1 MKINIIG
8 GGPAGLYFAI
18 LMKKLDPSHEITVV
32 ERDGPNDTFGW
43 GIVFSGRIM
52 AILAERDPESH
63 AAIMAASQTWESADT
78 VHKGVKISVR
88 GNNFSGI
95 ARIKFLNILHARCR
109 ELGVDLRH
117 HVNVSDVNE
126 WCDCDLL
133 VGADGAN
140 SLVRRSYEI
149 FFQPSIDL
157 RQNRYT
163 WLGTHQTFAGLTMGF
178 RQTDVGLF
186 IYHAYR
192 FSPTTSTFIVEC
204 PPDVWLRA
212 GLDRMSEADT
222 LTYLANVFKD
232 DLCGHELLA
241 NNFLRWYNF
250 PLIKCKHWYHQN
262 VTLLGDALHT
272 AHFSIGS
279 GTRLALEDAMY
290 LADAFAKYPALSPRS
305 ALPSPNWGERLGV
318 RAALAEYERTRKP
331 RIEEF
336 QEAAT
341 TSLLWLENVQQ
352 YLHLDPIPFT
362 YALQTRSRRVGYNR
376 LKKRD
381 PAYIAQY
388 DEWQKNQPQPGPI
401 PEQFLE
407 LFQKRSF
414 GHLAILL
421 ADGTPHVT
429 PVWVDYDG
437 QHVIINSAK
446 GRLKDIRMS
455 KCPWVAIEIAD
466 PDNPNRYVL
475 VRGDVVEISEEGA
488 DKHLDKLA
496 QRYLSREAYPPTWR
510 FPNEVRRIYKIL
522 PKHVTPWEP
531 FG

>member
-1 MKINIIG
+1 MKIHIIG

-18 LMKKLDPSHEITVV
+18 LLKQLDPSHEIVV
-32 ERDGPNDTFGW
+32 LERDGPNDTFGW
-43 GIVFSGRIM
+43 GIVFAGRIM
-52 AILAERDPESH
+52 SLLAERDAESH
-63 AAIMAASQTWESADT
+63 AAIMRASQTWDAAIT
-78 VHKGVKISVR
+78 VHQGVKVAVG
-88 GNNFSGI
+88 GNTFSGI
-95 ARIKFLNILHARCR
+95 RRLTFLNILQQRAH
-109 ELGVDLRH
+109 ELGVDLRFLC
-117 HVNVSDVNE
+117 NITDVND
-126 WCDCDLL
+126 WRDCDLL

-140 SLVRRSYEI
+140 SLVRRTFEM

-163 WLGTHQTFAGLTMGF
+163 WLGTRQTFDGLTMGF

-192 FSPTTSTFIVEC
+192 FSADLSTFIVEC

-212 GLDRMSEADT
+212 GLEQMSEQDT
-222 LTYLANVFKD
+222 LRYLENVFKD
-232 DLCGHELLA
+232 DLCGHELLS
-241 NNFLRWYNF
+241 NNFLRWTNF

-262 VTLLGDALHT
+262 MTMLGDALHT

-290 LADAFAKYPALSPRS
+290 LVDAFEKHTPTPTLPRF
-305 ALPSPNWGERLGV
+305 AGEGV
-318 RAALAEYERTRKP
+318 HDALAEYERTRKP
-331 RIEEF
+331 RIDEF
-336 QEAAT
+336 QEAAY
-341 TSLLWLENVQQ
+341 TSLVWLENVQEH
-352 YLHLDPIPFT
+352 LHLDPIGFT
-362 YALQTRSRRVGYNR
+362 YALQTRSRRVGYHR
-376 LKKRD
+376 LQRRD
-381 PAYIAQY
+381 PIFIAQY
-388 DEWQKNQPQPGPI
+388 DEWKRTQPQPGPI

-407 LFQKRSF
+407 LFKKRSH
-414 GHLAILL
+414 GHLATLL

-437 QHVIINSAK
+437 KHIIVNSSK
-446 GRLKDIRMS
+446 GRLKDITMS
-455 KCPWVAIEIAD
+455 KRPQVAIEISD

-475 VRGDVVEISEEGA
+475 VRGDVVEITEEGA
-488 DKHLDKLA
+488 DEHLDTLA

-510 FPNEVRRIYKIL
+510 FENEVRRIYKIL

>member
-8 GGPAGLYFAI
+8 GGPAALYFAI
-18 LMKKLDPSHEITVV
+18 LMKAQQPAHEITVL

-43 GIVFSGRIM
+43 GIVFNGRIM
-52 AILAERDPESH
+52 SILAERDSESH
-63 AAIMAASQTWESADT
+63 AEFVRHSQFWESADT
-78 VHKGVKISVR
+78 VHKGVKVSVR

-95 ARIKFLNILHARCR
+95 ARLKFLQTLHRRCR
-109 ELGVDLRH
+109 ALGVDLRH
-117 HVNVSDVNE
+117 HTNVADVAP
-126 WCDCDLL
+126 WRDCDLL

-140 SLVRRSYEI
+140 SLVRRTYEA
-149 FFQPSIDL
+149 FFQPTIDI

-163 WLGTHQTFAGLTMGF
+163 WLGTSQPFDGLTMGF
-178 RQTDVGLF
+178 KQTRDGLYIF
-186 IYHAYR
+186 HAYR
-192 FSPTTSTFIVEC
+192 FSETTSTFIVEC
-204 PPDVWLRA
+204 PPETWLAA
-212 GLDRMSEADT
+212 GLDRMDEAET
-222 LTYLANVFKD
+222 LAYLAEVFKD
-232 DLCGHELLA
+232 DLGGHPLMS

-250 PLIKCKHWYHQN
+250 PLIRNKRWYHQN

-279 GTRLALEDAMY
+279 GTRLALEDAMA
-290 LADAFAKYPALSPRS
+290 LADAFAKYPPSP
-305 ALPSPNWGERLGV
+305 ALPRETGQGV
-318 RAALAEYERTRKP
+318 CTALTEYERTRKP
-331 RIEEF
+331 RVEEF

-341 TSLLWLENVQQ
+341 TSLAWLENAQEH
-352 YLHLDPIPFT
+352 LHLDPVGFT

-376 LKKRD
+376 LKRRD
-381 PAYIAQY
+381 PQFIAQY
-388 DEWQKNQPQPGPI
+388 DEWKRSQPQPGPI

-407 LFQKRSF
+407 LFKKRSF
-414 GHLAILL
+414 GHLSTLM

-437 QHVIINSAK
+437 QYVIVNSAK
-446 GRLKDIRMS
+446 GRLKDIAMS
-455 KCPWVAIEIAD
+455 KRPHVAIEIAD

-475 VRGDVVEISEEGA
+475 VRGEVVLISEEGA
-488 DKHLDKLA
+488 DAHLDRLA

-510 FPNEVRRIYKIL
+510 FPGEVRRIYKIL